1 MVGVK
6 IVVNEAGDRFWF
18 THDKIH
24 RVGGPAIELAN
35 GEKRWF
41 LDEYE
46 LTESEYEERMIAK
59 AYENAANTERL
70 RSEHLESWRYK
81 GKVC

>member
-24 RVGGPAIELAN
+24 RVGGPAIEYAN
-35 GEKRWF
+35 GEKYWYI
-41 LDEYE
+41 DGSE
-46 LTESEYEERMIAK
+46 LTESEFKLISVLTR
-59 AYENAANTERL
+59 
-70 RSEHLESWRYK
+70 
-81 GKVC
+81 